1 MTGELE
7 LIIVSVSLTISFI
20 IVILSILLRFRYHKE
35 IPLLYLG
42 LGISLISIWNISSSY
57 LSLYTIMIMPLPFTL
72 YMNSLQNGRYR
83 RNYQTVCFALIVEF
97 LLVSVLLPVGIL
109 TYENSYRNIVLLTVV
124 FLLPS
129 VVTFIIDLC
138 KGYVK
143 EYITAAVILAC
154 IWLISFSRI
163 GLYFIRGGLSSS
175 RLLPVGLI
183 LLQILALINALHELS
198 DMENQRQ
205 RAIFANEAK
214 GKFLANM
221 SHEIRTPINAVL
233 GMDTM
238 ILRESTE
245 PKIRA
250 YAFDIQNAGQSLLS
264 LINDILDLSKIES
277 GKLELVPH
285 EYDLG
290 RLIHD
295 TINMIGAK
303 ADNKGLALNTE
314 IDTKLPSKLYGDGT
328 RLRQVLINIMNNAVK
343 YTEKGSVTMS
353 VSGIQTEDMLDL
365 TFHVK
370 DTGIGIREEDMP
382 KLFAEFERIEENRN
396 RNIEG
401 TGLGMSI
408 TTQLLGLM
416 DSRLE
421 VDSVYGEGS
430 DFYFTVRQKIVD
442 AAPIGNLTEQI
453 KKQADDY
460 SYQESFTA
468 PDAIVLVTDD
478 NAMNRKVFI
487 SLLKSTGIQTDE
499 ASSGMECIEMTGKK
513 KYDIIFLDHMMPD
526 LDGIETL
533 HRIVSDNDN
542 PNRNSPFIALTA
554 NAIVGAK
561 EMYLSEGFHDFLS
574 KPIDPD
580 ELEKMIVDQLPDDK
594 VQHASTVSGAP
605 AKPAAVHDMFP
616 EIQGIDWK
624 YASLR
629 FKSNDMLK
637 QSVEEFY
644 KMAGG
649 EADKLQG
656 FFDRISDA
664 IESGDNTLLKE
675 SLEQYC
681 IRVHAMKSSSAT
693 IGAIWLSGAARLL
706 EDASKNED
714 TAIIT
719 AVTPT
724 FLDNWQHTIEA
735 LEPLCKDE
743 GSAGIPITDENH
755 QTVKDYLTK
764 LGDAMADMD
773 IDTADRLI
781 KELKQYIFPDSLQ
794 GHIEELDL
802 AVTNLDDVQSVNI
815 VNDILNNMP

>member
-1 MTGELE
+1 MTGEIV
-7 LIIVSVSLTISFI
+7 LIITSVSLTISFI
-20 IVILSILLRFRYHKE
+20 IIILSVLLRFRYQKK

-57 LSLYTIMIMPLPFTL
+57 LSLYMIMVMPLPFTL
-72 YMNSLQNGRYR
+72 YMNSIQNGRYR
-83 RNYQTVCFALIVEF
+83 RIYQTVCTALLAEF

-109 TYENSYRNIVLLTVV
+109 TYENSYRNIVLLAVI

-129 VVTFIIDLC
+129 IVTFIIDLFRS
-138 KGYVK
+138 YVK
-143 EYITAAVILAC
+143 EYLTDAVILVYV
-154 IWLISFSRI
+154 WLIAFFKI
-163 GLYFIRGGLSSS
+163 GLYFSRGGLDSS
-175 RLLPVGLI
+175 RLLPGGLI
-183 LLQILALINALHELS
+183 LLQILAVINAFHELL

-245 PKIRA
+245 PKIRE

-303 ADNKGLALNTE
+303 ADSKGLALDTE
-314 IDTKLPSKLYGDGT
+314 IDTQLPSKLYGDGT

-353 VSGIQTEDMLDL
+353 VSGIQTEGMLDL

-408 TTQLLGLM
+408 TTQLLSLM

-430 DFYFTVRQKIVD
+430 DFYFTVRQKIID
-442 AAPIGNLTEQI
+442 AAPVGDLTEQI
-453 KKQADDY
+453 KKQADGY

-468 PDAIVLVTDD
+468 PDAVVLVTDD

-487 SLLKSTGIQTDE
+487 NLLKSTGIQMDE
-499 ASSGMECIEMTGKK
+499 ASSGMECIEMTGEKQ
-513 KYDIIFLDHMMPD
+513 YDIVFLDHMMPD

-561 EMYLSEGFHDFLS
+561 EMYLSEGFDDFLS

-580 ELEKMIVDQLPDDK
+580 ELEKMIVAKLPDDK
-594 VQHASTVSGAP
+594 VHLANTVSGA
-605 AKPAAVHDMFP
+605 AAQSAPVHDTFP
-616 EIQGIDWK
+616 KVQGIDWK

-629 FKSNDMLK
+629 FKSSDMLK

-644 KMAGG
+644 KMAGS

-656 FFDRISDA
+656 FFNRISDA
-664 IESGDNTLLKE
+664 IEGGDNALLKE

-693 IGAIWLSGAARLL
+693 IGAIWLSGSARLL
-706 EDASKNED
+706 EDAAKNED
-714 TAIIT
+714 IAIIT

-735 LEPLCKDE
+735 LDPLCRE
-743 GSAGIPITDENH
+743 ESSAGIPITEENR
-755 QTVKDYLTK
+755 QTVKDSLTK
-764 LGDAMADMD
+764 LSDAMADMD

-781 KELKQYIFPDSLQ
+781 KELKQYIFPEFLQ
-794 GHIEELDL
+794 ERIEALDL
-802 AVTNLDDVQSVNI
+802 AVSNLDDIQSVNI
-815 VNDILNNMP
+815 VGDILNNML